1 MRPFTVIGTLPK
13 KDNWVS
19 TYRMMIMKYA
29 SNSIAKAKQDYLQA
43 NHIQKPG
50 SSGGGGGGSDKNP
63 PELKP
68 GGAPLTSDGT
78 PFKYGSYTL
87 LLNKDGALQIKDHKL
102 DVVLW
107 DSLVTDQ
114 GGGLVQGATS
124 VRSDGVAAP
133 PYRLQYQSD
142 GNLVILNKLDEMIWQ
157 TQTKTSSCMAQGKG
171 MPGKVVFD
179 RDLRVKTQKGAQ
191 VWKAGTKG
199 DSDPAKMPANLA
211 PVEAFG
217 GGMNQCITEKNCV
230 TIWYDENFE
239 KDGQEPVH
247 LGPGSY
253 TGNTLTPNFI
263 GDINSVTVVEDNCW
277 YRASNGRVCISVPS
291 IAAVCLQLLP
301 LQ

>member
-1 MRPFTVIGTLPK
+1 
-13 KDNWVS
+13 
-19 TYRMMIMKYA
+19 
-29 SNSIAKAKQDYLQA
+29 
-43 NHIQKPG
+43 
-50 SSGGGGGGSDKNP
+50 
-63 PELKP
+63 
-68 GGAPLTSDGT
+68 
-78 PFKYGSYTL
+78 
-87 LLNKDGALQIKDHKL
+87 
-102 DVVLW
+102 
-107 DSLVTDQ
+107 
-114 GGGLVQGATS
+114 
-124 VRSDGVAAP
+124 
-133 PYRLQYQSD
+133 
-142 GNLVILNKLDEMIWQ
+142 
-157 TQTKTSSCMAQGKG
+157 MAQGKG

-179 RDLRVKTQKGAQ
+179 GDLRVKTQKGAQ

-277 YRASNGRVCISVPS
+277 YRASGGENYNNDDEETDVCTSSNSDTEEPWVNK
-291 IAAVCLQLLP
+291 
-301 LQ
+301 